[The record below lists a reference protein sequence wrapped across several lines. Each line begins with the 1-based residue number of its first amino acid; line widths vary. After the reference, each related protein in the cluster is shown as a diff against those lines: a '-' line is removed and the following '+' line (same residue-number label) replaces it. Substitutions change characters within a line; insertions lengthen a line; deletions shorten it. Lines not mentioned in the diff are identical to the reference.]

1 MSFHHTV
8 HEIFLIPLVACS
20 KINYPERLFL
30 QSFPICRTPT
40 VDLKMQLW
48 SQQCANRH
56 CDEPAGLRCHMTSV
70 EHKIWRFLFENG
82 GIIGK
87 FPDLADLH
95 HCGHPQS
102 SYGWPR
108 PIPTSNYRTEL
119 LFFHHGTSR
128 NWMCPG
134 HPETPSLR
142 AMNFM
147 SFASELWW
155 PSLVRLDAM

>member
-8 HEIFLIPLVACS
+8 HEIFLTPLVACS

-30 QSFPICRTPT
+30 QSFPMCRTPT

-48 SQQCANRH
+48 SQQLFQNLL
-56 CDEPAGLRCHMTSV
+56 GLDVTWLPV

-82 GIIGK
+82 EKNGK

-155 PSLVRLDAM
+155 PSLVPLDAM